1 MPSFEEDAFS
11 RAQQMHSKTPY
22 YSNNQN
28 NQQNRNHEHEK
39 YEKEKP
45 QKPPQ
50 KPEVPVKMPQHK
62 QENLLDTMFKNKD
75 QSLIL
80 LLIILLM
87 EENAEPT
94 ILLALMYLL
103 I

>member
-22 YSNNQN
+22 YSNSQN

-39 YEKEKP
+39 HEKDKPPKQQSKPEVPEK
-45 QKPPQ
+45 KPPQ
-50 KPEVPVKMPQHK
+50 K
-62 QENLLDTMFKNKD
+62 QENLIDTLFKNKD

-94 ILLALMYLL
+94 VLIALMYLL